1 MGRSEDTR
9 RLIADTALRLF
20 RERGYEGTTMRLVAT
35 EAGVA
40 VGNAYYYFPSKD
52 ALVQELYRRVQVEHR
67 EAVADRLP
75 RGGTLEQRLR
85 GVFHAGLGVMAPF
98 RSFGA
103 AFVSTAIR
111 PGDAASPFSEASTES
126 RELAVGLFAD
136 VVDGADPPV
145 RTPAQEELPELLW
158 LLWLGITLFWLYDDS
173 PDAARTRRLVDGVS
187 PLVARLVRLS
197 RLPVLRGTVA
207 DVLALLREVRP

>member
-1 MGRSEDTR
+1 MSKSDDSR
-9 RLIADTALRLF
+9 RLVADTALRLF
-20 RERGYEGTTMRLVAT
+20 RERGHDATTMRLIAS

-40 VGNAYYYFPSKD
+40 TGNAYYHFPSK
-52 ALVQELYRRVQVEHR
+52 AHLVQELYRRVQVEHR
-67 EAVADRLP
+67 EAVAHRLLL
-75 RGGTLEQRLR
+75 GGTFEQRLR
-85 GVFHAGLGVMAPF
+85 GVLHAGLQVMAPF

-111 PGDAASPFSEASTES
+111 PGDPASPFSEASTQS

-136 VVDGADPPV
+136 VVAGADPPV
-145 RTPAQEELPELLW
+145 RTPAHDELPELLW

-197 RLPVLRGTVA
+197 RLPVLRGTVR
-207 DVLALLREVRP
+207 DLLDLLREVRP

>member
-1 MGRSEDTR
+1 MAKSEETR
-9 RLIADTALRLF
+9 RLVADTALRLF
-20 RERGYEGTTMRLVAT
+20 RERGYEATTMRLVAG

-40 VGNAYYYFPSKD
+40 TGAAYYYFPSKD

-75 RGGTLEQRLR
+75 LGGTFEQRLR
-85 GVFHAGLGVMAPF
+85 GVLHAGLGVMAPF

-103 AFVSTAIR
+103 TFVSTAIR

-126 RELAVGLFAD
+126 RDLAVGLFAD
-136 VVDGADPPV
+136 VVAGSDPPV
-145 RTPAQEELPELLW
+145 RTPVADELPVLLW
-158 LLWLGITLFWLYDDS
+158 LLWLGITLFWVYDDS
-173 PDAARTRRLVDGVS
+173 PGAARTHRLVDGVC

-207 DVLALLREVRP
+207 DVLDLLREARV